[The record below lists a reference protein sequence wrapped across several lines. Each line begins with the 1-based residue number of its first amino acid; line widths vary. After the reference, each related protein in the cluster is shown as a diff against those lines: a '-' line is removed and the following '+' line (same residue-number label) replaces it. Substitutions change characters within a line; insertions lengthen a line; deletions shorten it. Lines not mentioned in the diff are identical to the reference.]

1 MLTWDWVVGEDCA
14 AASTW
19 EAIFVCVAPMAWS
32 VDQQGLWLPYRCGSG
47 KLVVRAI
54 DGVERAAKRGL
65 GLPVIAR
72 ELRNA
77 AGLGMVL
84 AE

>member
-1 MLTWDWVVGEDCA
+1 MVGDDCA

-65 GLPVIAR
+65 GLPVIIAR

-77 AGLGMVL
+77 ADWGWSSGVRH
-84 AE
+84 